1 MTRFLLIIIAIMVLV
16 TMISSI
22 ISTVIVVKDNKAKNV
37 VKKILSITG
46 IVLAVV
52 IVIAAAVGVSYV
64 KKDDSKVD
72 DNNNVTLENAGFNE
86 VSLSEYLDLIS
97 RDEKSIILVARPT
110 CTFCEKFT
118 PVLKQAM
125 DDMNLTI
132 NYVDTDKFSK
142 EDWTTFSSSLSYL
155 NSEEWGTPLVL
166 IVQKGEVIAENNGYV
181 ELSVIKEFFSSNG
194 YGE

>member
-1 MTRFLLIIIAIMVLV
+1 MTKFLLIIIAIMVLV

-64 KKDDSKVD
+64 KKDDSKAD